1 MRQCFEKYI
10 RKYGN
15 KKMMTLLLMW
25 LNMSIVTLNIMLQ
38 LLVILA
44 FNPRNEQDHFMAKS

>member
-44 FNPRNEQDHFMAKS
+44 FNPLNEQDNFMC